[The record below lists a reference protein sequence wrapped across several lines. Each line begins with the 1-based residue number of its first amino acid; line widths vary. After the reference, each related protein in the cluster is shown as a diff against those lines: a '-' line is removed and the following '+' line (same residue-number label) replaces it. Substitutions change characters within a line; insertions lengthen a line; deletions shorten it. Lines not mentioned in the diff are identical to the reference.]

1 MKAKSLQLGDTIGI
15 IAPSRPIYPY
25 QKEIYQGI
33 ENLKKLGFKVEIGKN
48 LKQKLYYSAGT
59 PEQKANDINEMFGD
73 KEVKA
78 IICATGGSSSNQ
90 TLDLIN
96 FNLIKKNPKIF
107 IGYSD
112 ITTLLLSIYKKTGL
126 ITFHGPDAYEFFHI
140 SQKAQNF
147 FLNLTAG
154 KIGNYV
160 YPKEIKVI
168 KQGKAEGKLLGGN
181 ILAMNALI
189 GSEYFPAF
197 NNAILFWEAVN
208 LSPATIDFRLN
219 ELKIAG
225 ILDKISGMVIGYLSE
240 CTDKKY
246 LEDNRSIDEI
256 ILEITKK
263 YNFPIIQADYFG
275 HDIKNFYTFPIGIN
289 SKIDTEK
296 LKFEIVDFPVLK

>member
-1 MKAKSLQLGDTIGI
+1 MKAKPLQLGDTIGI

-33 ENLKKLGFKVEIGKN
+33 ENLKGLGFKIKIGKN
-48 LKQKLYYSAGT
+48 LGQKLYYSAGT
-59 PEQKANDINEMFGD
+59 PEQKSIDINDMFGD

-78 IICATGGSSSNQ
+78 IVCATGGSSSNQ
-90 TLDLIN
+90 TLELID

-112 ITTLLLSIYKKTGL
+112 ISTLLLAIYKKTGL

-140 SQKAQNF
+140 SRKAQDF
-147 FLNLTAG
+147 FLNLTTG
-154 KIGNYV
+154 KMDNHI
-160 YPKEIKVI
+160 YPKKIRVI
-168 KQGKAEGKLLGGN
+168 KQGKAEGTLLGGN
-181 ILAMNALI
+181 ILAMNALL

-197 NNAILFWEAVN
+197 DNAILFWEAVN
-208 LSPATIDFRLN
+208 LSPAMIDFRLN
-219 ELKIAG
+219 EFKIAG
-225 ILDKISGMVIGYLSE
+225 IMDKIAGMIIGFLSE

-275 HDIKNFYTFPIGIN
+275 HDITNFYTMPIGIN
-289 SKIDTEK
+289 SELDTEK
-296 LKFEIVDFPVLK
+296 LKFEILGSPVLK